1 MESEKRPRK
10 PRGPMSEE
18 SKEKIRQAKLG
29 KKLGPMSAEHRENLS
44 NSAKG
49 KKHTAEAKAKISAS
63 KLGKKKSPEHR
74 QKLSAAHMGKVM
86 SSEQNMKHLM
96 TSLNSTKGPM
106 AVEIREKI
114 SDSHKG
120 KKLSEKNKLR
130 SSLTKRGIEHIYIK
144 GKLFTS
150 LRAAAESLGHRY
162 HNALSSHLNSRD
174 PLWKD
179 CYYLDDADKN
189 PSFRTFEFNHL
200 H

>member
-1 MESEKRPRK
+1 MENEKKPRK
-10 PRGPMSEE
+10 PQKSVVGRIQRKNSA
-18 SKEKIRQAKLG
+18 SKTWQKTRANVRL
-29 KKLGPMSAEHRENLS
+29 EHRENLS

-86 SSEQNMKHLM
+86 SSEQKMKHLM

-130 SSLTKRGIEHIYIK
+130 SSLTKRGIEHIHIK

-189 PSFRTFEFNHL
+189 P
-200 H
+200 

>member
-1 MESEKRPRK
+1 
-10 PRGPMSEE
+10 
-18 SKEKIRQAKLG
+18 
-29 KKLGPMSAEHRENLS
+29 
-44 NSAKG
+44 
-49 KKHTAEAKAKISAS
+49 
-63 KLGKKKSPEHR
+63 
-74 QKLSAAHMGKVM
+74 MGKVM
-86 SSEQNMKHLM
+86 SSEQKMKYLM

-130 SSLTKRGIEHIYIK
+130 SSLSKRGIEHIYIK
-144 GKLFTS
+144 RKLFTS
-150 LRAAAESLGHRY
+150 LRAAAEFLGYRY
-162 HNALSSHLNSRD
+162 HNALSCHLNSRD

-189 PSFRTFEFNHL
+189 PYYRTFEFNHL